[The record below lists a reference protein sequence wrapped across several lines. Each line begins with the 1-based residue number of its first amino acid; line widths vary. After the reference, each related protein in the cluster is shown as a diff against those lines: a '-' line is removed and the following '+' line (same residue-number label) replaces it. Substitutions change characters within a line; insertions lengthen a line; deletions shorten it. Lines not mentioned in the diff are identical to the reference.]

1 MFFALFMQFSGGKEI
16 ISVTALTEEEKKVQE
31 ELGNQI
37 NNLLSALDLEELQ
50 KYLDSL
56 SQFGGI
62 SVKDKLASVIN
73 GDFSLDYSSLGQSVL
88 HLVWEELSV
97 LLPAFAVILA
107 VALLCGILNSAK
119 SGFLHSTM
127 SDIINFAGYISVGA
141 VVL

>member
-1 MFFALFMQFSGGKEI
+1 MFFALFVQFSGGKEI

-37 NNLLSALDLEELQ
+37 NDLLSALDLEELQ

-73 GDFSLDYSSLGQSVL
+73 GDFSLDYSSLGETVL
-88 HLVWEELSV
+88 HLVWE
-97 LLPAFAVILA
+97 
-107 VALLCGILNSAK
+107 
-119 SGFLHSTM
+119 
-127 SDIINFAGYISVGA
+127 
-141 VVL
+141 